1 MALLL
6 PISVKPSHK
15 TLEHSQTHRNCPKSS
30 KVNFTFEFDL
40 WYLSN
45 IIHIYIYISTY
56 IIPHFLTFQRPN
68 DTTGEALA
76 QVPST
81 LVSSLQFDQTRRRQK
96 PGILPPEIHLRAVR
110 NLPRDAPCSIRPFSC
125 RSTDG
130 LGGHGSGTC
139 YSVQHPGGLCFHLLS
154 ILFHIFFIFFNI
166 SFHIFPYF
174 YVQSTGTW
182 KNHRKNNYGTWTIIE
197 NHRTYSFFRLFQSIG
212 TWKIIDLQF
221 RSRVSAKKQQPRPK
235 GLPQIV
241 MKQPTPGYFFIT
253 NMQCPKLESHPP
265 SAKPTL
271 FIFFHFIFF
280 GFPCLERPCLR
291 SRSNSPGSGL
301 HPKGHFSSSRNELID
316 FDR

>member
-1 MALLL
+1 M
-6 PISVKPSHK
+6 
-15 TLEHSQTHRNCPKSS
+15 
-30 KVNFTFEFDL
+30 
-40 WYLSN
+40 
-45 IIHIYIYISTY
+45 
-56 IIPHFLTFQRPN
+56 
-68 DTTGEALA
+68 
-76 QVPST
+76 
-81 LVSSLQFDQTRRRQK
+81 SSLQFDQTRRRQK

-221 RSRVSAKKQQPRPK
+221 RSRVSAKKTTTQTQR
-235 GLPQIV
+235 IASNCDEAA
-241 MKQPTPGYFFIT
+241 Y
-253 NMQCPKLESHPP
+253 PP
-265 SAKPTL
+265 
-271 FIFFHFIFF
+271 IFFYHKHAMSKIGITSAIRQTHFFHLFSRHFF
-280 GFPCLERPCLR
+280 WFPCLERPCLR

-316 FDR
+316 FNR

>member
-1 MALLL
+1 M
-6 PISVKPSHK
+6 
-15 TLEHSQTHRNCPKSS
+15 
-30 KVNFTFEFDL
+30 
-40 WYLSN
+40 
-45 IIHIYIYISTY
+45 
-56 IIPHFLTFQRPN
+56 
-68 DTTGEALA
+68 
-76 QVPST
+76 
-81 LVSSLQFDQTRRRQK
+81 SSLQFDQTRRRQK

-154 ILFHIFFIFFNI
+154 ILFHICFIFFNI

-221 RSRVSAKKQQPRPK
+221 RSRVSAKKTTTQTQRIASNCDEAAYPPDIFLSQTCNVQNWNHIRHPPNPLFSSFFTSFLLVSLSGK
-235 GLPQIV
+235 ALPQEPFQLTWV
-241 MKQPTPGYFFIT
+241 WASPQ
-253 NMQCPKLESHPP
+253 
-265 SAKPTL
+265 
-271 FIFFHFIFF
+271 
-280 GFPCLERPCLR
+280 RP
-291 SRSNSPGSGL
+291 
-301 HPKGHFSSSRNELID
+301 F
-316 FDR
+316 

>member
-6 PISVKPSHK
+6 PISVKPSHIK
-15 TLEHSQTHRNCPKSS
+15 TLEHSQTLRYCPKSS

-45 IIHIYIYISTY
+45 IIYIYISTY
-56 IIPHFLTFQRPN
+56 IIPHFLTN

-96 PGILPPEIHLRAVR
+96 PGILPSEIRLRSETYQGTRPAAFGPSLVEAR
-110 NLPRDAPCSIRPFSC
+110 MVWGAMEVEHVQCSTSWRMMFPSFVNMFPYFSIF
-125 RSTDG
+125 SI
-130 LGGHGSGTC
+130 
-139 YSVQHPGGLCFHLLS
+139 FLS
-154 ILFHIFFIFFNI
+154 ICFHIFMFKVLEHGKII
-166 SFHIFPYF
+166 E
-174 YVQSTGTW
+174 
-182 KNHRKNNYGTWTIIE
+182 KNNYGTWTIIE
-197 NHRTYSFFRLFQSIG
+197 NHRTYSFFQLFQSIG

-221 RSRVSAKKQQPRPK
+221 RSRVSAKKNTTQTQRIASNCDEVAYP
-235 GLPQIV
+235 LISL
-241 MKQPTPGYFFIT
+241 IT
-253 NMQCPKLESHPP
+253 NMQCPKLKSHPP

-271 FIFFHFIFF
+271 FIFFHFMFF

-301 HPKGHFSSSRNELID
+301 HP
-316 FDR
+316 